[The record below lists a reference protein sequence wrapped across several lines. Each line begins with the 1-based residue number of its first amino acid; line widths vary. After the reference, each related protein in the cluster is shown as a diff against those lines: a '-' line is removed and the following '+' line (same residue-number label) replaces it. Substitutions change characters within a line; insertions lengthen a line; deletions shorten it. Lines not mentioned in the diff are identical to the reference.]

1 MDLRSAGRGESCR
14 DSAMVCAIRES
25 RVTRP
30 AFFRL
35 ALIGAVAASFMLSA
49 CGRKGPLDLPPRASA
64 AGSEQIEQNEIT
76 EDADG
81 NPIAPK
87 GQKRRF
93 FLDFLLN

>member
-1 MDLRSAGRGESCR
+1 MSTRSSGRGESRR

-35 ALIGAVAASFMLSA
+35 ALISVVATALTLSA
-49 CGRKGPLDLPPRASA
+49 CGRKGPLDPPPAASA
-64 AGSEQIEQNEIT
+64 ASQPVEQNQIT

-81 NPIAPK
+81 NPIAPRGEK
-87 GQKRRF
+87 KRF
-93 FLDFLLN
+93 FLDWLLN